1 MRDFKYIIKRVI
13 IGTLIALAVMFVKQ
27 NVYAYEWETSV
38 DSPIDISN
46 YNFGYAS
53 LTSSLFRSKTPS
65 YPETTNNLQTNFTST
80 GSINSLSYSSNVIP
94 FYYNTIYLNTGGYTF
109 ESDTYYKLVIPI
121 AYNSTVFT
129 DLSTNF
135 NTDKILDPT
144 TYSFNNPNWS
154 VYSASFA
161 YGVSNDIE
169 ENQTFP
175 EYMYFSIIFS
185 GSQSVNDLT
194 LYINGSNT
202 ISHTVTAFNTISDS
216 NYLFKTNFTCST
228 FSTSATCGYY
238 TQRGYKP
245 FLYTTGV
252 GENGCQGDG
261 CYLDGNDIINNSSS
275 DIKTAIDSIING
287 QFTEDLE
294 FPYMNGG
301 GRPFGSNEHSLQE
314 LLALPFEWLRTFVT
328 DDNVCSGITLPLPGL
343 SGQFTLPCLSAFMS
357 SIFGSTFVIYLKMII
372 GVILGFKIIYA
383 LYRSVI
389 HILSPDHLIWVDDIF

>member
-1 MRDFKYIIKRVI
+1 MKSLKYIIKRII
-13 IGTLIALAVMFVKQ
+13 IGTGIALAVMFVKQ

-38 DSPIDISN
+38 DAPIDISN

-169 ENQTFP
+169 NNQTFP

-252 GENGCQGDG
+252 GPDGCHGSG
-261 CYLDGNDIINNSSS
+261 CYLDGQDIADSTSM
-275 DIKTAIDSIING
+275 DIKDQIGQIIDG
-287 QFTEDLE
+287 QFTDDLNL
-294 FPYMNGG
+294 PDLDGG
-301 GRPFGSNEHSLQE
+301 GRKFGDNEYSVQD
-314 LLALPFEWLRTFVT
+314 LLVM
-328 DDNVCSGITLPLPGL
+328 PLEFIKKLSTSDSCNPLDVPVPGL
-343 SGQFTLPCLSAFMS
+343 NATMSLPCLTTFAS
-357 SIFGSTFVIYLKMII
+357 SMLGSNIVDLIKLIL
-372 GVILGFKIIYA
+372 GCILGFKILTA
-383 LYRSVI
+383 LYNSI
-389 HILSPDHLIWVDDIF
+389 LHILSPDHLLWVDDIF